1 VPSVWPVEQLR
12 AAPVSGHIFRKKR
25 QSGDRWM
32 VKWRDAAGQH
42 QRVIGKAWIGRGRP
56 YEGYLTKRGAQEM
69 LDTILADARRGRLV
83 ARRPGETVTFADAAE
98 EWLRYLEHER
108 GRRASTLRNYR
119 LSLRNHILPAL
130 GRLPLTAVTVPRID
144 ALRSYLIRQRG
155 PAPSTVNQH
164 LVLVHGILKRAQR
177 AYGLPFNAASV
188 VERQVV
194 RRSGDF
200 EVYSPEEVAALAR
213 AAASPQDGAMYV
225 VAAYTGLRLGE
236 LLALRWRDIDYGK
249 RLVHVRR
256 SYVTGQEEM
265 PKSGRV
271 RSVPMT
277 DQVMLVLDGLSKR
290 ERFIEEQDLV
300 FPNAVGEHLDGS
312 ALRRRFYAAMEQAAV
327 KRIRFHEYADVF
339 VMPT

>member
-1 VPSVWPVEQLR
+1 MDWPG
-12 AAPVSGHIFRKKR
+12 APARGVS
-25 QSGDRWM
+25 
-32 VKWRDAAGQH
+32 H
-42 QRVIGKAWIGRGRP
+42 QA
-56 YEGYLTKRGAQEM
+56 GAQEV

-83 ARRPGETVTFADAAE
+83 ARRPGATVTFADASE

-130 GRLPLTAVTVPRID
+130 GQLPLTAITVPRID
-144 ALRSYLIRQRG
+144 ALRTYLIRQRG
-155 PAPSTVNQH
+155 LAPSTVNQH
-164 LVLVHGILKRAQR
+164 LVLVHGILKRAPR

-213 AAASPQDGAMYV
+213 AAASPHDGAMYV

-290 ERFIEEQDLV
+290 ERFTVEQDLV
-300 FPNAVGEHLDGS
+300 FANAVGEHLDGS
-312 ALRRRFYAAMEQAAV
+312 ALRRRFYAAIERAAV
-327 KRIRFHEYADVF
+327 KRIRFHDLRHTFGTLAVQAF
-339 VMPT
+339 PLLPTSRPSWDTQISARR